1 MTKVIG
7 LTGGIGTGKSTAAEY
22 LKKRG
27 FAHVDADEISRSIT
41 ADGSS
46 MLPVLNEIFG
56 PDGPYGEKGTDI
68 LKKDGSLDRKA
79 LASLVFTD
87 RRKKERLDE
96 VMFKEIIK
104 EIDRQIWDIKG
115 SESAN
120 VLGILLDAPLLFEA
134 GLDSRCDKVV
144 VIVADEDVRIDRVCR
159 RDKAS
164 PEEVRRRINNQ
175 MKDKD
180 KIKLADFVVDN
191 SEGIAELEE
200 NLEELL
206 EIL

>member
-120 VLGILLDAPLLFEA
+120 VPGILLDAPLLFEA
-134 GLDSRCDKVV
+134 GLDGRCDKVV

-164 PEEVRRRINNQ
+164 PEEVRHRINNQ